1 MINIAD
7 SCNKTIYIYGAG
19 YRGQYCYDIIKHKAN
34 VKAFLVSE
42 DTSIESRGGG
52 TSHSDRSICRK
63 IHEPR
68 DRFYTDGG

>member
-42 DTSIESRGGG
+42 DTSVESRGGYQ
-52 TSHSDRSICRK
+52 SFR
-63 IHEPR
+63 
-68 DRFYTDGG
+68 